1 MLQEAYLYYPDLQDG
16 LSSLFCIYLAHAQRG
31 MDYKLDLRDKLEN
44 SAGCFVSGS
53 ILKSV
58 DRIMPVLEVEA
69 LQMKV
74 NVQYDISVRRITRFL
89 IERSPRND

>member
-1 MLQEAYLYYPDLQDG
+1 MCPDLQDG

-44 SAGCFVSGS
+44 SARCFVSSS

-58 DRIMPVLEVEA
+58 DRIMPVLEEA

-74 NVQYDISVRRITRFL
+74 NVQYDISVRWITR
-89 IERSPRND
+89 P